1 MKQSFFVNLAL
12 LATIFST
19 NAQTFFGIS
28 NASRTQDGSLLP
40 PVLDVK
46 GMPLADTNFL
56 AELWGSNMPDS
67 LTPLLSYDTQPRRRV
82 FARFI
87 QPGYFFEGG
96 WAAVDSVP
104 DGGRAWLQVRVW
116 DIRLGATYEEVAARG
131 IGGFGESP
139 LFYGKGTRG
148 PGCEPPCLPGDLTGL
163 QSFKVRAMT
172 GVLLRS
178 IRREGS
184 DVVLEWWPGFKQ
196 YQVQQTSDLN
206 EPWQNL
212 GPPTSATSITNAMT
226 QPPQFF
232 RVIGLTQ
239 VILAAR

>member
-1 MKQSFFVNLAL
+1 MIRSFVANFGL
-12 LATIFST
+12 LIAVLSAS
-19 NAQTFFGIS
+19 AQTYFVVS
-28 NASRTQDGSLLP
+28 NESRSNEGPFLP
-40 PVLDVK
+40 PVLNSI
-46 GMPLADTNFL
+46 GMPLTDTNFV
-56 AELWGSNMPDS
+56 AELWGSATPDS
-67 LTPLLSYDTQPRRRV
+67 LAPLLVYNTIPRKRL
-82 FARFI
+82 FAQFVR
-87 QPGYFFEGG
+87 PGYFIGFGTVV
-96 WAAVDSVP
+96 VDNVP

-184 DVVLEWWPGFKQ
+184 DVVLEWWPGFKK
-196 YQVQQTSDLN
+196 YRVQQSSDLN
-206 EPWQNL
+206 QPWQDL
-212 GPPTSATSITNAMT
+212 GPPTSATSVTNAMT

-232 RVIGLTQ
+232 RVIGLTE
-239 VILAAR
+239 VTLATR